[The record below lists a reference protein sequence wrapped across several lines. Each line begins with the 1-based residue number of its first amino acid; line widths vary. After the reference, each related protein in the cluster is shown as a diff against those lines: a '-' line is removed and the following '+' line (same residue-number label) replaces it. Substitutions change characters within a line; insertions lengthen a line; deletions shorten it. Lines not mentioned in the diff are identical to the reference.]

1 MRCIDQDLDPS
12 APTIFELVPSSLAA
26 LNVISRG
33 LAQDRILGRNVRFV
47 ARTARTH
54 FSGRVAGWL
63 EIDELIANE
72 IRVRMREIDPDFVL
86 VALTGIDKT
95 SHQEGHDGAYVDRA
109 VTIVNNLVGAIRD
122 DAEARGTWDST
133 HVWVVS
139 DHGHSPVLHHEDLA
153 GLMSRLGFKT
163 IAHPFVYSSSG
174 DVAVMVSG
182 NAMAHVYLDLQR
194 RDRPY
199 LRDLGGKW
207 QAVRDAILARESVDI
222 MILPTSP
229 HSCEI
234 HALARGFAVL
244 DWTDSTVTYQP
255 ATGDPLGIGAHHECS
270 YDDAHQATVESDY
283 PDSLVQIAKLA
294 GSPRSGEIIL
304 SAARNWDFRA
314 RYEPIPHSSSHGALH
329 REHMMVPL
337 LTSHPIASRPRR
349 TVDIM
354 PSALDALGIDIPAG
368 LDGRSFFRS
377 TTAR

>member
-314 RYEPIPHSSSHGALH
+314 RYDPIPHSSSHRALH

-354 PSALDALGIDIPAG
+354 PSALDALGVDIPAG

>member
-1 MRCIDQDLDPS
+1 
-12 APTIFELVPSSLAA
+12 
-26 LNVISRG
+26 
-33 LAQDRILGRNVRFV
+33 
-47 ARTARTH
+47 
-54 FSGRVAGWL
+54 
-63 EIDELIANE
+63 
-72 IRVRMREIDPDFVL
+72 
-86 VALTGIDKT
+86 
-95 SHQEGHDGAYVDRA
+95 